1 MAKHQGNG
9 VAMTTQL
16 RSAQS
21 AAPSGA
27 RAAEPAIEV
36 RGLTKIYG
44 PRGGSE
50 SSRSGWFGGKGSSEK
65 KPKAAADDV
74 TFSVA
79 PGEFLVIMGLSGS
92 GKSTVLRMLNRLI
105 EPTSGE
111 LLIDGR
117 DVATMPDGELRELRN
132 RKINMVF
139 QHFALFPH
147 RTVRENA
154 AYALHVRHESAAKRA
169 ERADWALQTV
179 GLGEWGD
186 SLPGELSGGMRQRV
200 GLARALASDADIL
213 LMDEPFSALDPL
225 IRRDMQDLLMTLQR
239 DLQRTVVFVTHDL
252 NEAMRMGDR
261 IMIMRNGQVVQLGT
275 AQEILNTPADDYVTE
290 FISDVDRS
298 RVLTAATIMQPPLVT
313 ATVNDNP
320 EDLLRRLSN
329 VEGVGAYVLDD
340 AGRIAGVTRADLVAA
355 GVGRQRTT
363 LGQLVTDEY
372 KAVGA
377 DTPLSE
383 ICSLVGHNS
392 VPLGV
397 TDDDGKLLGVVPRA
411 TLLAALATPNKND
424 GARQND
430 GARKDGNA

>member
-1 MAKHQGNG
+1 
-9 VAMTTQL
+9 MTTQL
-16 RSAQS
+16 RNAQTTTHN
-21 AAPSGA
+21 GA
-27 RAAEPAIEV
+27 SAAEPAIQV
-36 RGLTKIYG
+36 TGLTKIYG
-44 PRGGSE
+44 PRGGAA
-50 SSRSGWFGGKGSSEK
+50 RSGWFGGKKSEAK
-65 KPKAAADDV
+65 AHKAAADDV

-79 PGEFLVIMGLSGS
+79 HGEFFMIMGLSGS

-117 DVATMPDGELRELRN
+117 DVATMPEAELRELRN

-154 AYALHVRHESAAKRA
+154 AYALHVRNESADKRA

-179 GLGEWGD
+179 GLWEWGD

-239 DLQRTVVFVTHDL
+239 DLNRTVVFVTHDL

-261 IMIMRNGQVVQLGT
+261 IMIMRDGGVVQLGT
-275 AQEILNTPADDYVTE
+275 AQEILNTPADDYVSE

-298 RVLTAATIMQPPLVT
+298 RVLTAGTIMQEPLVT
-313 ATVNDNP
+313 ATERDDPQEV
-320 EDLLRRLSN
+320 LRRLSN

-340 AGRIAGVTRADLVAA
+340 AGRIVGVTRADLVAA
-355 GVGRQRTT
+355 AVGRQRTA
-363 LGQLVTDEY
+363 LGQMVTNEY
-372 KAVGA
+372 QTVPT

-383 ICSLVGHNS
+383 ICSLVGRNS

-397 TDDDGKLLGVVPRA
+397 TDDDGRLVGVVPRA
-411 TLLAALATPNKND
+411 TLLNAFATPHKKD
-424 GARQND
+424 G
-430 GARKDGNA
+430 KDGNA

>member
-1 MAKHQGNG
+1 
-9 VAMTTQL
+9 MTTQL
-16 RSAQS
+16 RNAQT
-21 AAPSGA
+21 AAHNDSPT
-27 RAAEPAIEV
+27 AEPAIQV
-36 RGLTKIYG
+36 TGLTKVYG

-50 SSRSGWFGGKGSSEK
+50 SKPGWFGGKKSEAT

-74 TFSVA
+74 SFSVA
-79 PGEFLVIMGLSGS
+79 PGEFFVIMGLSGS
-92 GKSTVLRMLNRLI
+92 GKSTVLRMLNRLV

-111 LLIDGR
+111 LLIGGR
-117 DVATMPDGELRELRN
+117 DVATMPEGELRELRN

-154 AYALHVRHESAAKRA
+154 AYALHVRNESAEKRA

-186 SLPGELSGGMRQRV
+186 ALPGELSGGMRQRV

-261 IMIMRNGQVVQLGT
+261 IMIMRNGKVVQLGT

-298 RVLTAATIMQPPLVT
+298 RVLTAGTIMQAPLVT
-313 ATVNDNP
+313 ATEHDDP
-320 EDLLRRLSN
+320 EDVLRRLSN
-329 VEGVGAYVLDD
+329 VEGVGAYVLNDE
-340 AGRIAGVTRADLVAA
+340 GGIAGVTRVDLLAA
-355 GVGRQRTT
+355 AVGQQRTA
-363 LGQLVTDEY
+363 LGQLVTNEY
-372 KAVGA
+372 RAVDA
-377 DTPLSE
+377 DTPLSD
-383 ICSLVGHNS
+383 ICALVGRNS

-397 TDDDGKLLGVVPRA
+397 TDADGRLVGVVPRA
-411 TLLAALATPNKND
+411 TLLAALATP
-424 GARQND
+424 G
-430 GARKDGNA
+430 KDEGNA

>member
-1 MAKHQGNG
+1 MA
-9 VAMTTQL
+9 TQL
-16 RSAQS
+16 RNAQS
-21 AAPSGA
+21 GAPTRDPVA
-27 RAAEPAIEV
+27 RPAIQV
-36 RGLTKIYG
+36 TGLTKIYG
-44 PRGGSE
+44 SRGGSA
-50 SSRSGWFGGKGSSEK
+50 SSGWRRRKRSESAK

-74 TFSVA
+74 TFDVA
-79 PGEFLVIMGLSGS
+79 PGEFFVIMGLSGS
-92 GKSTVLRMLNRLI
+92 GKSTVLRMLNRLV

-117 DVATMPDGELRELRN
+117 NVATMPDAELREMRN
-132 RKINMVF
+132 RKISMVF

-154 AYALHVRHESAAKRA
+154 AYALHVRNESAAARA

-179 GLGEWGD
+179 GLGDWGD
-186 SLPGELSGGMRQRV
+186 SLPEELSGGMRQRV

-261 IMIMRNGQVVQLGT
+261 IMIMRNGKVVQLGT

-298 RVLTAATIMQPPLVT
+298 RVLTAGTIMQPPLVT
-313 ATVNDNP
+313 ATVHDDP
-320 EDLLRRLSN
+320 EDVLRRLGN
-329 VEGVGAYVLDD
+329 VEGVGAYVLHDD
-340 AGRIAGVTRADLVAA
+340 GAIAGVARADLLAA
-355 GVGRQRTT
+355 AVGRQRTM
-363 LGQLVTDEY
+363 LGQLATDEY

-377 DTPLSE
+377 DTPLSD
-383 ICSLVGHNS
+383 ICSLVGQNS
-392 VPLGV
+392 VPLAV
-397 TDDDGKLLGVVPRA
+397 TDTDGKLVGVVPRA
-411 TLLAALATPNKND
+411 TLLAALATPGKE
-424 GARQND
+424 
-430 GARKDGNA
+430 DGNA

>member
-1 MAKHQGNG
+1 
-9 VAMTTQL
+9 MTTQVQ
-16 RSAQS
+16 RAQPATS
-21 AAPSGA
+21 TGQPAAAPAVQVTALS
-27 RAAEPAIEV
+27 
-36 RGLTKIYG
+36 KIYG
-44 PRGGSE
+44 PRGESG
-50 SSRSGWFGGKGSSEK
+50 SSRSGWFGGKRSRSEK

-79 PGEFLVIMGLSGS
+79 HGEFFVIMGLSGS

-117 DVATMPDGELRELRN
+117 NVATMPDDELRQLRN

-154 AYALHVRHESAAKRA
+154 AYALHVRNESPAARA
-169 ERADWALQTV
+169 ERADWALETV

-261 IMIMRNGQVVQLGT
+261 IMIMRDGRVVQLGT
-275 AQEILNTPADDYVTE
+275 AHEILNRPADDYVSE

-298 RVLTAATIMQPPLVT
+298 RVLTAGTIMQAPLVT
-313 ATVNDNP
+313 ASERDDP
-320 EDLLRRLSN
+320 EDVLRRLSN
-329 VEGVGAYVLDD
+329 VEGVGAYVLDAD
-340 AGRIAGVTRADLVAA
+340 RRIVGVTRADLLAA
-355 GVGRQRTT
+355 AVGSQRTA
-363 LGQLVTDEY
+363 LGQLVTKEY
-372 KAVGA
+372 QAVGA
-377 DTPLSE
+377 DTPLSD
-383 ICSLVGHNS
+383 ICSLVGRNS
-392 VPLGV
+392 VPLAV
-397 TDDDGKLLGVVPRA
+397 TDPGGKLLGVVPRA
-411 TLLAALATPNKND
+411 TLLAAFATPRK
-424 GARQND
+424 
-430 GARKDGNA
+430 KDGNA

>member
-1 MAKHQGNG
+1 

-16 RSAQS
+16 QTAQS
-21 AAPSGA
+21 AAPTGT
-27 RAAEPAIEV
+27 PAV
-36 RGLTKIYG
+36 QATGLTKIYG
-44 PRGGSE
+44 PRGGATSTRPSWFHKRSE
-50 SSRSGWFGGKGSSEK
+50 SEREQ
-65 KPKAAADDV
+65 KAAADDV

-79 PGEFLVIMGLSGS
+79 PGEFFVIMGLSGS

-117 DVATMPDGELRELRN
+117 NVATMPENELRELRN

-154 AYALHVRHESAAKRA
+154 AYALHVRHEPEAARV
-169 ERADWALQTV
+169 ERADWALKTV
-179 GLGEWGD
+179 GLGDWGD

-261 IMIMRNGQVVQLGT
+261 IMIMRDGRVVQLGT
-275 AQEILNTPADDYVTE
+275 AQEILNTPADDYVSE

-298 RVLTAATIMQPPLVT
+298 RVLTAGTIMQKPLVT
-313 ATVNDNP
+313 ATERDDPAEV
-320 EDLLRRLSN
+320 LRRMSN
-329 VEGVGAYVLDD
+329 VEGVGAFVLDSD
-340 AGRIAGVTRADLVAA
+340 GRIVGVTSADLLAA
-355 GVGRQRTT
+355 AVGRGHTT
-363 LGQLVTDEY
+363 LGQLSTNEY

-377 DTPLSE
+377 DTPLSD
-383 ICSLVGHNS
+383 ICSLVGRHS
-392 VPLGV
+392 VPLAV
-397 TDDDGKLLGVVPRA
+397 TDPDGRLLGVVPRA
-411 TLLAALATPNKND
+411 TLLAAFATPRK
-424 GARQND
+424 
-430 GARKDGNA
+430 KDGNA